1 MPTSA
6 TDKARDVSFQQK
18 DEMENVDI
26 ILYIGVF
33 FDGTNN
39 NMSQAM
45 VGQYSRRK
53 SLYKKH
59 KKELEAR
66 GVESLSAMLAHD
78 RGYWETGD
86 GKGVFNRSD
95 LDKIYGLGKTAKAD
109 IDKQAAEYGAR
120 SFAGDNQKKYDK
132 AYDKLSKMVDISD
145 SDTSWFQDI
154 SLYSMGNGSTYTNP
168 AILSSLYKKC
178 EEEKDGKKIIREPL
192 YIEGSGTDTNLYIW
206 KHDYVGDILGLGF
219 GVGSTGISEKCRRMA
234 QRVKTLVEK
243 YSVPQDGTIPKIS
256 LHFQIFGFSRGSTTA
271 RLFTYL
277 INPKGNYTISKNDL
291 KLFTGSDNPFLPL
304 REKDSKSAI
313 VKKTID
319 FLGIYDTVSSVG
331 ILRDAL
337 NLKLSDVLKLK
348 EKNEEFSVYKK
359 SLYHDDN
366 VRDFYLNH
374 TSEAKKTLHI
384 CALDENRANF
394 ALVDIEDSLNSSG
407 TEILMPGCHTDIGG
421 GASFGLDALKII
433 NKSKITN
440 MDEIIHQ
447 VEGAVEVAKGIQDTL
462 SSSFEIANNVKEVLK
477 GVEMMK
483 TGMVASGT
491 TKVVD
496 ESISTY
502 ESVKDTVHKANVT
515 AHQLRDLLCQSYN
528 EVNRN
533 TNPSI
538 ISAIKSEVESGSNP
552 FDNLSAIGKAIVNNG
567 TEAMEGVTGII
578 GAVKE
583 SIGDTGQI
591 VSTSAAVGRMLL
603 PAGSPF
609 ADTALT
615 LDAIDAL
622 SDSIGDVASEIKNT
636 GRGLMETLKRK
647 VRDLLPIQTISDGIK
662 DMANDIKSVASEAK
676 DTVGCIYDIVKDK
689 DKRLLDIKKSRLYMY
704 DDIPACY
711 NSSELV
717 YKAVGE
723 EALKALGWVPEST
736 KAIEGSPRSGRATPK
751 LLESAQNTILLKNT
765 KAITKT
771 DLENIGLYKYSFPGY
786 SNVTLKVMYDRAQND
801 GNVLFETYPTDNYGV
816 PSDLNNL
823 YSIVRDAAAVSNGRY
838 ICVPKYNQYRLLRCK
853 YLHFS
858 SNQQLVS
865 PADNLLV
872 NPPSVSDKMSPDKLV
887 IMRRVY
893 KGNGDKSEKYLYD
906 YSSNAEVKEVE
917 LEINGKEL
925 IIKD

>member
-59 KKELEAR
+59 KKKLEAR
-66 GVESLSAMLAHD
+66 GIESLSAMLAHD
-78 RGYWETGD
+78 RDYWETGD

-120 SFAGDNQKKYDK
+120 SYAGDNQKKYDK
-132 AYDKLSKMVDISD
+132 AYAKLSKMADISD
-145 SDTSWFQDI
+145 SDTSCFQDI
-154 SLYSMGNGSTYTNP
+154 SLYSMGNSSTYTNP

-206 KHDYVGDILGLGF
+206 KHDYAGDILGLGF
-219 GVGSTGISEKCRRMA
+219 GVGGTGISEKCRRMA

-243 YSVPQDGTIPKIS
+243 YSVPQGGKIPRVS

-277 INPKGNYTISKNDL
+277 INPKDNYTISEADL
-291 KLFTGSDNPFLPL
+291 KLFTGSGSTFLPL
-304 REKDSKSAI
+304 HEKDNASAI
-313 VKKTID
+313 EKKTID

-374 TSEAKKTLHI
+374 TSEAVKTLHI

-394 ALVDIEDSLNSSG
+394 ALVDIEDSINSSG

-483 TGMVASGT
+483 TGKVASGT

-533 TNPSI
+533 TNPNPSI
-538 ISAIKSEVESGSNP
+538 ISAIESEVESSSTP

-567 TEAMEGVTGII
+567 TEAMKGVTGII

-583 SIGDTGQI
+583 SIGDSGQI

-603 PAGSPF
+603 PTGSPF
-609 ADTALT
+609 ANTALT
-615 LDAIDAL
+615 LDTIAEL
-622 SDSIGDVASEIKNT
+622 SDSIGDVASEIQDT
-636 GRGLMETLKRK
+636 GMGLMDTLKRK

-662 DMANDIKSVASEAK
+662 DLASDIKSVASEAK

-689 DKRLLDIKKSRLYMY
+689 DKRLLDIKRSRLYMY
-704 DDIPACY
+704 NDIPACY
-711 NSSELV
+711 NSSENA
-717 YKAVGE
+717 YKAVSE
-723 EALKALGWVPEST
+723 EALKALGWVPNST
-736 KAIEGSPRSGRATPK
+736 VAIEGRPRSGRASDEE
-751 LLESAQNTILLKNT
+751 LESADKTILIKNT
-765 KAITKT
+765 KTITKT
-771 DLENIGLYKYSFPGY
+771 DIENVALYKYSHPGY
-786 SNVTLKVMYDRAQND
+786 SNVTLKVMYDRAQQD
-801 GNVLFETYPTDNYGV
+801 GKVLFETYPTDNYGV
-816 PSDLNNL
+816 PSDLKIL
-823 YSIVRDAAAVSNGRY
+823 YSTVLAAAVNNGRY
-838 ICVPKYNQYRLLRCK
+838 ICVPEYEQYRLLRCK

-872 NPPSVSDKMSPDKLV
+872 NPPSVSDKMSPGKLV

-906 YSSNAEVKEVE
+906 YSSNANVTKVE
-917 LEINGKEL
+917 L
-925 IIKD
+925 